1 MSRITFEKA
10 VLSGSYAA
18 STSQV
23 IDLQKY
29 SADKISIH
37 NIFSVDSAA
46 AKSFISGV
54 AASKVIQDLTYTAKN
69 QYAPAGNA
77 TSVAYVDGGTAGA
90 ETVEVTG
97 LAIVVT
103 IEDGVSTADEI
114 KAAIEADLDADALV
128 TITVSGTGTNAQDAV
143 AATLLENGTGDVD
156 IANNLVRE
164 VAHGFETGRKV
175 ALTTAGTL
183 PTGLSATNYWLI
195 KVDADTYKFANSLVN
210 ALAGTAVD
218 ITGYGVGTHTA
229 TPAALAGASVK
240 IQESNVDSDSAYVDI
255 SGLTSAITASGSS
268 IWRPATELR
277 YMRLVFTITDG
288 QVALASN
295 VVIKES

>member
-1 MSRITFEKA
+1 MTRLLTFEQA

-23 IDLQKY
+23 IDLAKY
-29 SADKISIH
+29 NAQTISIH

-77 TSVAYVDGGTAGA
+77 TSIAYIAGGTAGA
-90 ETVEVTG
+90 ETVLVTG

-114 KAAIEADLDADALV
+114 KAAIEADVDANALV

-156 IANNLVRE
+156 IANDLVRE
-164 VAHGFETGRKV
+164 VGHGFETGRKI
-175 ALTTAGTL
+175 ALTTGGTL

-195 KVDADTYKFANSLVN
+195 KVDDDTFKFAASLVD
-210 ALAGTAVD
+210 ALAGTAVNL
-218 ITGYGVGTHTA
+218 TGYGTGTHTV
-229 TPAALAGASVK
+229 TPAALSGASVK
-240 IQESNVDSDSAYVDI
+240 IQESNVNEDAAFVDI
-255 SGLTSAITASGSS
+255 SGLTSAISGTGSS

-288 QVALASN
+288 QVSLESN
-295 VVIKES
+295 VVIKG